1 MNLLDFFIIL
11 IVLGY
16 AVSGY
21 IQGFVTGLVA
31 TIGLLIGGGLA
42 VYLTPIIF
50 DSRSPTAMTALF
62 AVVGVLISAL
72 IGQAIGT
79 HMGAGIRDGVKWRP
93 ARWLDSLAGGVLG
106 VVAVLAV
113 SWAMGYA
120 VSGTQVPYLSQSVRE
135 SVVLGEVDK
144 VMPDAADNALNAFN
158 QVLDTNM
165 FPRYLDPFES
175 ENIIAVEPPDEA
187 TLGLPAV
194 QEASKSVVKI
204 LGAAVCN
211 RGIEGSAFV
220 YAQDRVMTN
229 AHVVAGV
236 RRPFVVVG
244 ERRLPAEVVVYDPK
258 LDIAVLAVNGLGLE
272 PLEFDTTGKAGDDA
286 AVLGYP
292 ENGPFDARAARI
304 RQVQSLRSPDIYNRD
319 QVVREAFSIRS
330 LIRSG
335 NSGGPL
341 ISDQGDVYGVIFAA
355 SVSDQSTG
363 YAVTASQVAL
373 NAEAGRRAG
382 TPVDTGGC
390 A

>member
-1 MNLLDFFIIL
+1 MNSLDLFLVL

-16 AVSGY
+16 AASGY
-21 IQGFVTGLVA
+21 IQGFLTGLVA
-31 TIGLLIGGGLA
+31 TIGLLTGGGIA
-42 VYLTPIIF
+42 IFLTPIILGT
-50 DSRSPTAMTALF
+50 RSPSAMTALF
-62 AVVGVLISAL
+62 AVVGVLVFAL

-79 HMGAGIRDGVKWRP
+79 YVGAGVRDGVTWRT
-93 ARWLDSLAGGVLG
+93 ARWLDSLAGGVLSM
-106 VVAVLAV
+106 VAVLV
-113 SWAMGYA
+113 TGWAMGYA
-120 VSGTQVPYLSQSVRE
+120 VSGTQIPYLSQAVRE

-144 VMPDAADNALNAFN
+144 VMPDAADYALNAFN
-158 QVLDTNM
+158 RVLDTNL
-165 FPRYLDPFES
+165 FPRYLEPFES

-187 TLGLPAV
+187 TLSRPEV

-236 RRPFVVVG
+236 RQPFVVVG
-244 ERRLPAEVVVYDPK
+244 DRRLSAEVVVYNPK

-304 RQVQSLRSPDIYNRD
+304 RQVQSLRSPDIYNRG

-341 ISDQGDVYGVIFAA
+341 ISAQGDVYGVIFAA

-363 YAVTASQVAL
+363 YAVTASQVAS
-373 NAEAGRRAG
+373 NAEAGRRANS
-382 TPVDTGGC
+382 PVDTGGC

>member
-1 MNLLDFFIIL
+1 MNSLDVFIIL

-21 IQGFVTGLVA
+21 IQGFLTGLVA
-31 TIGLLIGGGLA
+31 TIGLLIGGGIA
-42 VYLTPIIF
+42 IYVTPMILGT
-50 DSRSPTAMTALF
+50 RSPTAMMALF
-62 AVVGVLISAL
+62 AVVGVLIFAL

-79 HMGAGIRDGVKWRP
+79 YVGARVREGVRWRP

-120 VSGTQVPYLSQSVRE
+120 VSGTQIPYLSQSVRE
-135 SVVLGEVDK
+135 SAVLGEVDK

-158 QVLDTNM
+158 QVLDTNL

-175 ENIIAVEPPDEA
+175 ENILAVEPPDEA

-204 LGAAVCN
+204 LGTAICN

-244 ERRLPAEVVVYDPK
+244 ELRLSAEVVVYDPK

-286 AVLGYP
+286 AVLGFP

-304 RQVQSLRSPDIYNRD
+304 RQVQSLRSPDIYNRG
-319 QVVREAFSIRS
+319 QVIREAFSIRS
-330 LIRSG
+330 LVRSG

-341 ISDQGDVYGVIFAA
+341 ISAQGDVYGVIFAA
-355 SVSDQSTG
+355 SVSDESTG
-363 YAVTASQVAL
+363 YAVTASQVASD
-373 NAEAGRRAG
+373 ARVGRRAN
-382 TPVDTGGC
+382 TPVDTGEC